1 MKDEKV
7 VGYALLTVGVAMIFV
22 SVYLMFNV
30 FTGVRSPPEL
40 VHFSDISMPIPSLG
54 ETEPSLGETER
65 ISIVS
70 GEDLS
75 KIVAIGFWYI
85 LMFFIM
91 WAGGKLASLGVSL
104 IKETRV
110 EVKEAKPETRVG
122 EVVHPQGEQDIEEF
136 LVTRDEEADETREE
150 RAREEKQFSTYSFLG
165 K

>member
-1 MKDEKV
+1 MESEKV

-22 SVYLMFNV
+22 SVYLMYNV
-30 FTGVRSPPEL
+30 FTGVSSPPVL
-40 VHFSDISMPIPSLG
+40 VHFSDISMPAPSPG
-54 ETEPSLGETER
+54 EAES

-75 KIVAIGFWYI
+75 KIVAMGFWYI

-110 EVKEAKPETRVG
+110 EVKEAAPATRVEE
-122 EVVHPQGEQDIEEF
+122 EVYPQGEQEIEEH
-136 LVTRDEEADETREE
+136 LDTIDEEAEETHQEAEE
-150 RAREEKQFSTYSFLG
+150 
-165 K
+165 